1 MNNGT
6 RSNEDRDDNGD
17 LNCLVR
23 GDAQGAIVLG
33 LAVWVGVGD
42 LQDAREQH
50 KSHTDNPDHD
60 DKRLPWPAP

>member
-1 MNNGT
+1 MENGT
-6 RSNEDRDDNGD
+6 RGDEDRNDNGD

-23 GDAQGAIVLG
+23 RYAQGAIVVD
-33 LAVWVGVGD
+33 LAVGMGVGD

-50 KSHTDNPDHD
+50 ESDTDNPDHD